1 MKKIVNR
8 FREPIPILVDTRE
21 QHPYEFPGGSV
32 EVSLLTGDYSLLGYQ
47 GDITIERKTK
57 QDAYQ
62 SLGQGRKRFER
73 EFERLAE
80 IERSYVVIESSIP
93 NFMIAPSFTK
103 MNPHAAINSLIS
115 WMVKYDVCVIWAGDR
130 RHGQALT
137 YRILEKF
144 WRNLQ

>member
-1 MKKIVNR
+1 MKRYPKNW
-8 FREPIPILVDTRE
+8 ETIPVLVDTRE
-21 QHPYEFPGGSV
+21 QHPYEFTCEVV
-32 EVSLLTGDYSLLGYQ
+32 EKTLHTGDYSLYGYEHQ
-47 GDITIERKTK
+47 IAIERKTK

-80 IERSYVVIESSIP
+80 IDRSYVIIECSMP
-93 NFMIAPSFTK
+93 NFMNAPSFTK

-115 WMVKYDVCVIWAGDR
+115 WMVKYKVGVIWAGDR